1 MYEKGLETLLT
12 LLQILNSS
20 IYSAGPG
27 IADLFYKTYYFDLLN
42 ELLSV
47 LTDSMH
53 KSGFKLQIENL
64 SLLIQ
69 VVEYGQISENL
80 FDAQTANKNY
90 IINYLVDLLSKSFT
104 NLNKIQVE
112 TFTLALFNKCY
123 NLTEF
128 KVVIRDFLTTL
139 KSFSGNNEEL
149 FEEERKVKFK
159 LI

>member
-12 LLQILNSS
+12 LLQILNAS
-20 IYSAGPG
+20 IYSNGVG

-42 ELLSV
+42 EILSV

-69 VVEYGQISENL
+69 VIEYGQISENL
-80 FDAQTANKNY
+80 FDSQTTNKKN
-90 IINYLVDLLSKSFT
+90 IINYLVNLLSKSFT
-104 NLNKIQVE
+104 NLNKIQIE

-123 NLTEF
+123 NINDF
-128 KVVIRDFLTTL
+128 KVVIRDFLIQL
-139 KSFSGNNEEL
+139 KSFSGSNEEL
-149 FEEERKVKFK
+149 FEEEKKVSF
-159 LI
+159 L